1 MIKGARQ
8 HCRCGDRAV
17 VENTVTGDW
26 YCPACAIEVMLEEII
41 RGEPVS
47 ISLGDTRITDVLIA
61 PRDSGGPDLFAPLAD
76 VVPISF
82 CRN

>member
-1 MIKGARQ
+1 MTQKIK
-8 HCRCGDRAV
+8 HYCRCGDRAV
-17 VENTVTGDW
+17 VENTAIGDW
-26 YCPACAIEVMLEEII
+26 YCPACAIEVMLEETI

-47 ISLGDTRITDVLIA
+47 ISLGDIRITDVLIA
-61 PRDSGGPDLFAPLAD
+61 PRDSGGPDLFAPLAG